1 MSFAKNLLS
10 LRAMLRVHFVR
21 HAESEMNMTTDIV
34 CGRSNGTPLTERGR
48 AQAEAVVPT
57 LLSNADVWPIIGII
71 SSPAIRTL
79 ATAAPLGRLLGL
91 EDKIVVEPLL
101 QELDQGSNT
110 G

>member
-21 HAESEMNMTTDIV
+21 HAESEMNMATDIV
-34 CGRSNGTPLTERGR
+34 CGRPNGTPLTERGR